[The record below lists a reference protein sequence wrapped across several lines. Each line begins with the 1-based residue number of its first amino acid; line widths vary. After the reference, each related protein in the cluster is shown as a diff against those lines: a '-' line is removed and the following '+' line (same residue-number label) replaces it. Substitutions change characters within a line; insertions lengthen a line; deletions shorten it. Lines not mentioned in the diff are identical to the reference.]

1 MTPLVIF
8 VLAWALGVL
17 LAQAALFPVVW
28 LLLALPAAFL
38 LQTGW
43 RHHRA
48 ARRTAFALIGL
59 LIGAGRLIIAQPH
72 IDADHIAFYNDAG
85 RVTLQGVIS
94 REPDH
99 RPTLTNLHLEVRSL
113 VLTDGMTV
121 PLQGRVLVKAP
132 AYTTVEYGDLIHAT
146 GLLETPPVFEG
157 FSYRDYLSRQGIH
170 SLLRQADITVIDS
183 HHGFLLWDW
192 LYRFKAHALKTLLV
206 IWPEPEASLLA
217 GILLGVESGISTDLD
232 EAFVATGTSH
242 IVAISGFNLTIIAG
256 IFVKMAKR
264 LLKGRGKTILPLV
277 GLWLYTILVGAS
289 AAVLRA
295 AVMATVMILAQ
306 REERATHGP
315 TSLAAAVLVMGM
327 INPYVLWDVGFQLS
341 LAATLGLILYT
352 EPVTRWFQRLFERL
366 TDEERAQKIVGL
378 LSDALIVTIAAQIT
392 TTGVIIGVFHRLSLV
407 TLLTNLLIL
416 PAQQYVMFTGGVALI
431 AGLLLRPVGQI
442 LSWLSWVFL
451 AYTIGVV
458 RWTATFPLASV
469 ELGNVTLPMV
479 WGYYGVLGA
488 VTWWFSQPIEK
499 RQHYRH
505 ALKKVTRW
513 HLAAGFAVLVLLFAY
528 FYAAPDGR
536 LHVVVLDAGQ
546 GDAIFIQTP
555 RGKQVLIDGG
565 ADGPQTLAQVG
576 QRMPFWDRRLDML
589 VLTSPS
595 SGRLSGL
602 IPVLERY
609 SVDFVNTS
617 PEMGHGNLYERWD
630 ALLAERPAGSV
641 GTLWAGMAWEL
652 DTGGHANANASVTL
666 QTLWPEPGSS
676 DGPLVLRLTYGN
688 TSFLFGGDATA
699 VTEETLVE
707 REGQNLRSS
716 VLLLARHGAKTAS
729 TPIFL
734 QAVAPEVVVISTGND
749 AHGPDP
755 EVLARVMDKPIYRTD
770 EAGAIVL
777 TSDGRQ
783 IEIRVTHRP

>member
-8 VLAWALGVL
+8 VLAWAGGVL
-17 LAQAALFPVVW
+17 LAQAALFPAAW

-43 RHHRA
+43 GQQRA
-48 ARRTAFALIGL
+48 ARLTAFALIGL
-59 LIGAGRLIIAQPH
+59 LIGAGRLLIAQPR
-72 IDADHIAFYNDAG
+72 IDAEHVAFYNGAG
-85 RVTLQGVIS
+85 RVTLQGVVS
-94 REPDH
+94 REPDR
-99 RPTLTNLHLEVRSL
+99 RPTLTNLHLDVQSL
-113 VLTDGMTV
+113 ILADGATV
-121 PLQGRVLVKAP
+121 PLRGRVLVKAP
-132 AYTTVEYGDLIHAT
+132 AYTTVEYGDLIHVT
-146 GLLETPPVFEG
+146 GLLETPPVFED
-157 FSYRDYLSRQGIH
+157 FSYRDYLARQGVH
-170 SLLRQADITVIDS
+170 SLLRQADITVIDA
-183 HHGFLLWDW
+183 HHGFFLWEW
-192 LYRFKAHALKTLLV
+192 IYRLKAHALDTLLA

-217 GILLGVESGISTDLD
+217 GILLGVESGIPTDLD

-256 IFVKMAKR
+256 VFIQMANR
-264 LLKGRGKTILPLV
+264 LLKGRGKTTLPLV

-295 AVMATVMILAQ
+295 AVMATVMILAR

-327 INPYVLWDVGFQLS
+327 LNPYVLCDVGFQLS

-352 EPVTRWFQRLFERL
+352 EPVTRWFQHLFERL
-366 TDEERAQKIVGL
+366 TDKERAQKIVGL

-392 TTGVIIGVFHRLSLV
+392 TTGVIVGVFHRLSLV

-416 PAQQYVMFTGGVALI
+416 PAQQYVMFAGGVALI
-431 AGLLLRPVGQI
+431 FGLFLRPVGQV
-442 LSWLSWVFL
+442 LSWLGWVFL
-451 AYTIGVV
+451 AYTIAVV

-469 ELGNVTLPMV
+469 ELGNITLPLV
-479 WGYYGVLGA
+479 WGYYAVLGA
-488 VTWWFSQPIEK
+488 VTWWFSQPIEERK
-499 RQHYRH
+499 RYRL

-513 HLAAGFAVLVLLFAY
+513 HLAAGFAVLVLLFTC

-555 RGKQVLIDGG
+555 HGKQVLIDGG
-565 ADGPQTLAQVG
+565 ADAPQTLAQVG
-576 QRMPFWDRRLDML
+576 QQMPFWDRRLDM
-589 VLTSPS
+589 VILTSPT
-595 SGRLSGL
+595 SGRLQGL

-609 SVDFVNTS
+609 AVDFVNVS
-617 PEMGHGNLYERWD
+617 PETGSGNLYERWE
-630 ALLAERPAGSV
+630 ALLAERTPGSV
-641 GTLWAGMAWEL
+641 GILRAGMTWEI
-652 DTGGHANANASVTL
+652 DTGIAL

-676 DGPLVLRLTYGN
+676 GGPLVLRLTYGN

-699 VTEETLVE
+699 ITEETLVE

-716 VLLLARHGAKTAS
+716 MLLLARHGTKTAS

-734 QAVAPEVVVISTGND
+734 QTVAPEIVVISSGNN
-749 AHGPDP
+749 ARGPDP
-755 EVLARVMDKPIYRTD
+755 EVLARVMDKPVYRTD
-770 EAGAIVL
+770 EVGSIAL

-783 IEIRVTHRP
+783 INVHGTRRP

>member
-8 VLAWALGVL
+8 VLAWAGGVL
-17 LAQAALFPVVW
+17 LAQAALFPIVW

-43 RHHRA
+43 GQHRI

-59 LIGAGRLIIAQPH
+59 LIGAGRLIIAQPR
-72 IDADHIAFYNDAG
+72 IDADHIAFYNGAG
-85 RVTLQGVIS
+85 RLVLQGVIS
-94 REPDH
+94 REPDC
-99 RPTLTNLHLEVRSL
+99 RPALTNLHLDVQAL
-113 VLTDGMTV
+113 VLADGTTV
-121 PLQGRVLVKAP
+121 PLHGRVLIKAP
-132 AYTTVEYGDLIHAT
+132 AYTTVEYGDLIRAT
-146 GLLETPPVFEG
+146 GLLETPPVFEA
-157 FSYRDYLSRQGIH
+157 FSYRDYLARQGVH
-170 SLLRQADITVIDS
+170 SLLRRADVTVIDS
-183 HHGFLLWDW
+183 HHGFFLWEW
-192 LYRFKAHALKTLLV
+192 LYRLKSHALKTLLT

-217 GILLGVESGISTDLD
+217 GILLGVESGISTDLN

-256 IFVKMAKR
+256 VFIKLADR
-264 LLKGRGKTILPLV
+264 LLKGQGKTLLPLV

-295 AVMATVMILAQ
+295 AVMATVMVLAQ

-327 INPYVLWDVGFQLS
+327 LNPYVLWDVGFQLS

-352 EPVTRWFQRLFERL
+352 EPVTRWFQHLFERL
-366 TDEERAQKIVGL
+366 SDEERAQKIVGL

-392 TTGVIIGVFHRLSLV
+392 TTGVIIGVFRRLSLV

-416 PAQQYVMFTGGVALI
+416 PAQQYVMLFGGVALI
-431 AGLLLRPVGQI
+431 AGLFLRPAGQI

-469 ELGNVTLPMV
+469 ELGNITLPLV

-488 VTWWFSQPIEK
+488 VTWWFSQPVEK
-499 RQHYRH
+499 RQRSRL
-505 ALKKVTRW
+505 ALEKMPHWQIATVIT
-513 HLAAGFAVLVLLFAY
+513 LPVLLFAY

-555 RGKQVLIDGG
+555 RGRQVLIDGG
-565 ADGPQTLAQVG
+565 ADASQTLAQVG
-576 QRMPFWDRRLDML
+576 QQMPFWDRRLDM
-589 VLTSPS
+589 VILTSPT
-595 SGRLSGL
+595 SGRLPGL

-609 SVDFVNTS
+609 TVDFVNVG
-617 PEMGHGNLYERWD
+617 PETGRGNLYERWD
-630 ALLAERPAGSV
+630 TLLAERPVGSV
-641 GTLWAGMAWEL
+641 GTLWAGTTWEL
-652 DTGGHANANASVTL
+652 DTGDRASTGVTL
-666 QTLWPEPGSS
+666 QTLWPEPGSAN
-676 DGPLVLRLTYGN
+676 GPLVLRLTYGN

-699 VTEETLVE
+699 VTEETLVA

-729 TPIFL
+729 TPTFL
-734 QAVAPEVVVISTGND
+734 QAVAPEVIVISTGDD
-749 AHGPDP
+749 ARSPDP
-755 EVLARVMDKPIYRTD
+755 AVLARVMDKPVYRTD
-770 EAGAIVL
+770 EAGAIAL

-783 IEIRVTHRP
+783 INVHVARRP